1 MAETAIRVVPA
12 DGFVCHQGS
21 SDDHWLGVLDGLVK
35 MASVPLEGK
44 SMSFVG
50 VPRARWFGEGSLLK
64 SEPRRCDGIALRDS
78 SIAFMP
84 RNTFALLLDSASP
97 SEVSFGFSSSE
108 RLGDFFSMVKYE
120 RSLAP
125 NASLAKRVGGAVQ
138 FGAISG

>member
-1 MAETAIRVVPA
+1 VAETAIRVVPA

-50 VPRARWFGEGSLLK
+50 VPTARWFGEGSLLK
-64 SEPRRCDGIALRDS
+64 SEPRRYDGIALRDS

-84 RNTFALLLDSASP
+84 RNTFALLLDSAST

-138 FGAISG
+138 CGAVSG

>member
-1 MAETAIRVVPA
+1 
-12 DGFVCHQGS
+12 
-21 SDDHWLGVLDGLVK
+21 
-35 MASVPLEGK
+35 
-44 SMSFVG
+44 
-50 VPRARWFGEGSLLK
+50 
-64 SEPRRCDGIALRDS
+64 LRDS
-78 SIAFMP
+78 GIAFMP

-138 FGAISG
+138 FGAVSG